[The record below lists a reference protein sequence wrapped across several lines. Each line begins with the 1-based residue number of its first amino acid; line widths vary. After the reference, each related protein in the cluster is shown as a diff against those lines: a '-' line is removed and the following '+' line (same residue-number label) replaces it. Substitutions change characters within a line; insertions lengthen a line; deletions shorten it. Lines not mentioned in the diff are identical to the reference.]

1 MRSHAKRTVMGPNGA
16 VTNGPYL
23 RKARRLA

>member
-1 MRSHAKRTVMGPNGA
+1 MRSHVERTVMGPNGA

-23 RKARRLA
+23 RTARRLA